1 MARVNP
7 IEVQKHLKGIDY
19 PVNKENLIK
28 HAQKH
33 GADED
38 LQSILEELP
47 DEEYETATDVSKA
60 IGQIE

>member
-7 IEVQKHLKGIDY
+7 IQVQKHLKGIDY

-28 HAQKH
+28 HAQEH

-38 LQSILEELP
+38 LQSILGELP
-47 DEEYETATDVSKA
+47 DEEYETAADVSKA

>member
-19 PVNKENLIK
+19 PVNKEDLIK
-28 HAQKH
+28 HAKQN
-33 GADED
+33 GADEE

-47 DEEYETATDVSKA
+47 RDEF
-60 IGQIE
+60 

>member
-19 PVNKENLIK
+19 PVSREDLVK
-28 HAQKH
+28 HAQQN
-33 GADED
+33 GSDNLSPI
-38 LQSILEELP
+38 LQELP
-47 DEEYETATDVSKA
+47 DETYETTADVSKA

>member
-19 PVNKENLIK
+19 PVSKEDLIK
-28 HAQKH
+28 HAQQN

-38 LQSILEELP
+38 LRSILEELP
-47 DEEYETATDVSKA
+47 DEAYETPAEVSQA

>member
-19 PVNKENLIK
+19 PVDKENLLK
-28 HAQKH
+28 HLQQN

-38 LQSILEELP
+38 LQSVLEELP
-47 DEEYETATDVSKA
+47 DEEYETAADVSKA

>member
-19 PVNKENLIK
+19 PVGKEDLIK
-28 HAQKH
+28 HAQQN

-38 LQSILEELP
+38 LQSMLEELP
-47 DEEYETATDVSKA
+47 DEEYETAADVSKA